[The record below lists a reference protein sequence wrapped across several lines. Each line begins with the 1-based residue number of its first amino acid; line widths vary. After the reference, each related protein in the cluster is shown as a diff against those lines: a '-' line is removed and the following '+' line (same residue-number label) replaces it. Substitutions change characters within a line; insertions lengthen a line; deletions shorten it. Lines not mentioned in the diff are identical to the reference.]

1 MKLSACLSIRL
12 VAVFSSTLAAVACD
26 ATAAE
31 PGDAEPVPCAPM
43 ATAGAGGVGAL
54 PSAIECSFFFRQSN
68 EVGEGDSPSDPKFE
82 LQEQAL
88 SVEQDDDGSVTLG
101 KLTLNVTYSV
111 PEDDAP
117 SVQIVVSG
125 ETQLV
130 RWLYQL
136 GQEGLANQFS
146 GDHGFT
152 GLVYLTHP
160 TEGGD
165 YQLICKGS

>member
-1 MKLSACLSIRL
+1 MKLSACLHIRL
-12 VAVFSSTLAAVACD
+12 VAVFSSTIAAVACD
-26 ATAAE
+26 ATADE

-43 ATAGAGGVGAL
+43 AAAGAGSAGAL
-54 PSAIECSFFFRQSN
+54 PAAIECTFFFRESN
-68 EVGEGDSPSDPKFE
+68 EVGEGDDPADPKFE
-82 LQEQAL
+82 LEERVL
-88 SVEQDDDGSVTLG
+88 SVQQDDDASVTLG
-101 KLTLNVTYSV
+101 KLTLSVTYSV
-111 PEDDAP
+111 PEDDGP
-117 SVQIVVSG
+117 SVQVVVSG

-165 YQLICKGS
+165 YQLICKGR